1 MEAVHSI
8 RKTFIP
14 NSIHHGY
21 VLSYVL
27 KNTQMLQHIKSYKL
41 TSWGMEYP
49 NKIFKTRLV
58 HVQYTAYT
66 RAYTTWVK
74 G

>member
-1 MEAVHSI
+1 
-8 RKTFIP
+8 
-14 NSIHHGY
+14 
-21 VLSYVL
+21 
-27 KNTQMLQHIKSYKL
+27 
-41 TSWGMEYP
+41 MEYP